1 MKKVNLKDNCFTL
14 MELLLAITLFSI
26 IAVAIYSS
34 LAVGIKVHRR
44 GSRIGG
50 GYGDLRLFFNRISQ
64 DLRTAVHIN
73 NIYLVEESQKIYFF
87 SIQSTSG
94 GIKELYKITYTWEM
108 EKDYFAL
115 LRLKETYIDS
125 LQDTHPKG
133 DEILDR
139 ISQLSF
145 DYGYLKKGMSGE
157 EEFQWKEDWKQEAM
171 PKMVRL
177 GLEYGGEKFSKIIYC
192 PSGKMGEVKEE

>member
-1 MKKVNLKDNCFTL
+1 MKKAQLRDNCFTL

-34 LAVGIKVHRR
+34 LAIGIKVHRR
-44 GSRIGG
+44 GSCIGG
-50 GYGDLRLFFNRISQ
+50 EYGDLRLAFNRISQ
-64 DLRTAVHIN
+64 DLRTAVHMN

-87 SIQSTSG
+87 SIQPTSG
-94 GIKELYKITYTWEM
+94 GIKELYEITYTWER
-108 EKDYFAL
+108 EKDYFAF
-115 LRLKETYIDS
+115 LRLKEAYIDS

-133 DEILDR
+133 DELLDK

-145 DYGYLKKGMSGE
+145 DYGYLKKGMSRE
-157 EEFQWKEDWKQEAM
+157 EEFQWKEDWKDEAM

-177 GLEYGGEKFSKIIYC
+177 RLEYGGEKFCKVIYC
-192 PSGKMGEVKEE
+192 PAGKMGEVKE